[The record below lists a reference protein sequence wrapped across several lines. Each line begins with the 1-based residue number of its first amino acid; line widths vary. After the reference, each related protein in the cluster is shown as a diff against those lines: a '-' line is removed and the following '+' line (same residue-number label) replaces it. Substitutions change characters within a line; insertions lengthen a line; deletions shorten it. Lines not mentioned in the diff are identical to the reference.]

1 MNIKTPEADA
11 AVTPQVLTDEVVFE
25 ETLRPARLVDYIGQ
39 TAVKENLAI
48 AITAAKGRGEAL
60 EHVLIYGA
68 PGLGKTTLAA
78 IVAHEMGGN
87 LRVTSGPA
95 IERAGDLASI
105 LTNLEAGD
113 VLFIDEIHRLSRVV
127 EEVLYPAM
135 EDYVLD
141 LVIGKGPAAR
151 TVRLDLPRFT
161 LVGATTKI
169 GAMSSPLRDR
179 FGVVHSLEFYEVSEM
194 EKIIRRS
201 AKILGIAIES
211 PALTEVARR
220 ARRTPRIANRL
231 LKRVRDFAQVAGSPT
246 ITLALAGSA
255 LARLEI
261 DELGLDRTDRK
272 ILALIANHFD
282 GGPVGIET
290 IAAASTED
298 RDTLETV
305 TEPYLLQ
312 LGFLKR
318 TPKGRVLTPAAF
330 RHLGLR
336 LAEVTKQEALL

>member
-1 MNIKTPEADA
+1 MDPSV
-11 AVTPQVLTDEVVFE
+11 VTPDTAADEVVFE
-25 ETLRPARLVDYIGQ
+25 QTLRPKTLADYIGQ
-39 TAVKENLAI
+39 ASVKDNLSI
-48 AITAAKGRGEAL
+48 AITAARQRGEAL
-60 EHVLIYGA
+60 EHVLIHGA

-78 IVAHEMGGN
+78 IVAHEMGAN

-179 FGVVHSLEFYEVSEM
+179 FGVVHSLEFYDQADM
-194 EKIIRRS
+194 EKIVSRS
-201 AKILGIAIES
+201 AAILAIRLELAAVTEIAS
-211 PALTEVARR
+211 R

-231 LKRVRDFAQVAGSPT
+231 IKRVRDFAQVH
-246 ITLALAGSA
+246 GSA
-255 LARLEI
+255 AITADLAESALDRLEI
-261 DELGLDRTDRK
+261 DSLGLDRTDRK
-272 ILALIANHFD
+272 ILTLIAEHFG

-318 TPKGRVLTPAAF
+318 TPKGRVVTPAAL
-330 RHLGLR
+330 RHIGAKLSAEQVKQLS
-336 LAEVTKQEALL
+336 LA